1 MNAVSVLQR
10 FLKNEDGPTAVEYA
24 IMLAL
29 IFGVII
35 FAVATLGDNT
45 NDSYETIRDEVNTV
59 MVEST
64 GG

>member
-1 MNAVSVLQR
+1 MKISSFVRR

-35 FAVATLGDNT
+35 VAVAALGSQT
-45 NDSYETIRDEVNTV
+45 NDTYVEISNDVESAIVN
-59 MVEST
+59 ST